1 MSEAFGA
8 KLHKLDFAGRLKLRE
23 EERRELGGAVI
34 LACGFDHCINV
45 FSPEAWDAFVAGFDQ
60 LSPHDP
66 TAHDLRRFLISTA
79 ERCEVDGQGRV
90 RVPDLL
96 LRWAGL
102 GGGKLQAYLIRAG
115 DRWELWEDESYQ
127 AFLKVADGLKPLQA
141 QYFGGRAAGEE
152 SAAA

>member
-1 MSEAFGA
+1 MNEAVGA

-23 EERRELGGAVI
+23 EERRELGSAVI
-34 LACGFDHCINV
+34 LACGFDHCVNV
-45 FSPEAWDAFVAGFDQ
+45 FPPAAWESFAAGFEQ

-66 TAHDLRRFLISTA
+66 TAHDLRRFLLSTA

-90 RVPDLL
+90 RIPDLL

-115 DRWELWEDESYQ
+115 DRWELWEEERYQSFLEESL
-127 AFLKVADGLKPLQA
+127 ALKPLQA
-141 QYFGGRAAGEE
+141 QYFGGRAPGEE